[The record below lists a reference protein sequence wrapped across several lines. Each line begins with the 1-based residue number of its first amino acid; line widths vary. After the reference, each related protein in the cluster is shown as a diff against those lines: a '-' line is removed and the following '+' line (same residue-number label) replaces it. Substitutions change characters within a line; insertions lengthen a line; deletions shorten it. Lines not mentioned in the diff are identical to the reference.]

1 MSETIFLIK
10 DDDGNFFMPYV
21 NGHGILLEP
30 SETDKLINDLKK
42 YRKSHT
48 DNEIVEH
55 NKLVRYNMFNK
66 F

>member
-1 MSETIFLIK
+1 MREIIFLMK
-10 DDDGNFFMPYV
+10 DDDGNFVPYA

-48 DNEIVEH
+48 DNEVVEH
-55 NKLVRYNMFNK
+55 NKLVRYTMFNK